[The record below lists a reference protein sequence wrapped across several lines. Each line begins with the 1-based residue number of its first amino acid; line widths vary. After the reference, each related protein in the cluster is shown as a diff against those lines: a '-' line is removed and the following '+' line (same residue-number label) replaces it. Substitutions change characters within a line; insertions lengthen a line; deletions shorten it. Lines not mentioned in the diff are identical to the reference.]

1 MCGFVGFLGRGR
13 QFNKGDSKAVL
24 KCMADTIINRGP
36 DDDGYWLDH
45 EKGIGLGHRRLSIV
59 DLSSAGHQP
68 MHSASDR
75 YVIAFNG
82 EITMISVPLVSG
94 SCTSTSNMTYI
105 DEDGKI
111 VALWSDGDEDGV
123 NDIVDEFP
131 FDETQSADLDGDGY
145 GDNEEISEGT
155 DPNDADDQPI
165 QSGLPIWLLYEA
177 SKP

>member
-82 EITMISVPLVSG
+82 ELYNHTQLRKELMASSVTPLWRGHSDTETLLAGFDAWGIEATVKRASG
-94 SCTSTSNMTYI
+94 MFAFAVWDNNENTLILGRDRIGEKPLYYGWQSNT
-105 DEDGKI
+105 
-111 VALWSDGDEDGV
+111 
-123 NDIVDEFP
+123 F
-131 FDETQSADLDGDGY
+131 
-145 GDNEEISEGT
+145 
-155 DPNDADDQPI
+155 
-165 QSGLPIWLLYEA
+165 
-177 SKP
+177 